1 MTHID
6 SPPEG
11 SGELS
16 GLSSDGRLERVL
28 KFSQFAVTAELAPP
42 DSADPEEVYQRA
54 ALFADCV
61 DAINAT
67 DGSGANC
74 HMSSVGVCSLL
85 TRRGYSMVM
94 QVSCRDRNRIAIQG
108 DVLGAAAMGVAN
120 ILCLTGDGV
129 QAGDEP
135 EAKPVFDLDSV
146 TLLHTVRMM
155 RDEAHFLTRRP
166 LTIPPRI
173 FLGASVN
180 PFVPPHDFQVYKL
193 EKKIDAGAQFIQ
205 TQYCY
210 DLPMLKSFMEQVR
223 DRELHRRAYILVGIG
238 VPSSAE
244 SARWMREHI
253 PGVHIPDTVIKR
265 LQKASDP
272 RAEGAKISVEL
283 LQAIREMDGIAGV
296 HIMAYKRESDVAEL
310 IDRSAIIADRKI
322 QPTQA

>member
-6 SPPEG
+6 GPPEG
-11 SGELS
+11 SGELR

-28 KFSQFAVTAELAPP
+28 KSSQFAVTAELAPP
-42 DSADPEEVYQRA
+42 DSADPEEVYRRA
-54 ALFADCV
+54 ALFDGCV

-108 DVLGAAAMGVAN
+108 DVLGAAAMGVTN

-135 EAKPVFDLDSV
+135 EAKAVFDLDSI
-146 TLLHTVRMM
+146 TLLNTVRMM
-155 RDEAHFLTRRP
+155 RDEAHFLTQRP
-166 LTIPPRI
+166 LTTPPAV

-180 PFVPPHDFQVYKL
+180 PFVPPYDFQVHKL
-193 EKKIDAGAQFIQ
+193 EKKIEAGAQFIQ

-210 DLPMLKSFMEQVR
+210 DLPRLHSFMEMVR
-223 DRELHRRAYILVGIG
+223 ERELHRRAYILVGVG

-253 PGVHIPDTVIKR
+253 PGVHIPDAVIDR
-265 LQKASDP
+265 LQKADNP
-272 RAEGAKISVEL
+272 RDEGARICVEL
-283 LQAIREMDGIAGV
+283 LQSLRELDGIAGV
-296 HIMAYKRESDVAEL
+296 HIMAYKREADVAEI

-322 QPTQA
+322 QPMQA